1 MPTLDEL
8 VYGKAKTRTPPK
20 PKTKEYILHGKKVD
34 LTKEAY
40 QYYVDLKVPIRE
52 SQILDFHERY
62 RDQKP
67 YQTVTTSPTS
77 PANTGGNAPANTAPE
92 KEKDCG
98 WFGEKCWE
106 APKLPEWEFPEWEA
120 PKLPEWEYPECEASK
135 FPDWEAP
142 KFPELPIPKI
152 PEMPDLSWLKY
163 VGIAIGIGILLW
175 LIRPLM
181 KIGANL
187 TS

>member
-120 PKLPEWEYPECEASK
+120 PK
-135 FPDWEAP
+135 
-142 KFPELPIPKI
+142 FPELPNPKI
-152 PEMPDLSWLKY
+152 PVMPDLSWLKY

>member
-1 MPTLDEL
+1 MPTLDQL
-8 VYGKAKTRTPPK
+8 LYGKAKKTTPPK

-120 PKLPEWEYPECEASK
+120 PK
-135 FPDWEAP
+135 
-142 KFPELPIPKI
+142 FPELPIPKI
-152 PEMPDLSWLKY
+152 PEMPDFSWLKY

>member
-52 SQILDFHERY
+52 TQILDFHERY

-106 APKLPEWEFPEWEA
+106 APKLPEWE
-120 PKLPEWEYPECEASK
+120 
-135 FPDWEAP
+135 AP

>member
-106 APKLPEWEFPEWEA
+106 APKLPEWE
-120 PKLPEWEYPECEASK
+120 
-135 FPDWEAP
+135 AP

>member
-120 PKLPEWEYPECEASK
+120 PK
-135 FPDWEAP
+135 
-142 KFPELPIPKI
+142 FPELPIPKI